1 MLTLETTEAEI
12 REALKQV
19 IDPELGVNIVDL
31 GLVYGVDIVGR
42 KVFVTMTLTTPGC
55 PLHAGFAQAI
65 EAVVTGR
72 VPDVDE
78 VVVDLVFDP
87 PWSADRI
94 TPAGQ
99 KALGWS

>member
-1 MLTLETTEAEI
+1 MLTLQTNEAEI
-12 REALKQV
+12 REALKEV

-55 PLHAGFAQAI
+55 PLHAGFASAI
-65 EAVVTGR
+65 EAAVSER

-78 VVVDLVFDP
+78 VLVDLVFTP

>member
-1 MLTLETTEAEI
+1 MFTLQTSEAEI

-19 IDPELGVNIVDL
+19 IDPELGINIIDL
-31 GLVYGVDIVGR
+31 GLVYGVDVVGR

-55 PLHAGFAQAI
+55 PLHEGFSNAVQQAVKVAVP
-65 EAVVTGR
+65 EAE
-72 VPDVDE
+72 E
-78 VVVDLVFDP
+78 VVVDVVFDP
-87 PWSADRI
+87 PWTADRI

>member
-1 MLTLETTEAEI
+1 MLTLQVTDAEI

-31 GLVYGVDIVGR
+31 GLIYGVEIVGR

-55 PLHAGFAQAI
+55 PLHAGFSAAVQQAVSEI
-65 EAVVTGR
+65 
-72 VPDVDE
+72 VPNVDE
-78 VVVDLVFDP
+78 VVVEVVFDP
-87 PWSADRI
+87 PWTADRI

>member
-1 MLTLETTEAEI
+1 MFTLETSEAEI

-31 GLVYGVDIVGR
+31 GLIYGVDIVGR

-55 PLHAGFAQAI
+55 PLHAGFSAAVQQAVA
-65 EAVVTGR
+65 ER
-72 VPDVDE
+72 VPGVDE
-78 VVVDLVFDP
+78 VVVDVVFTP

-94 TPAGQ
+94 SPAGQ